1 MARYRRINIDGVHQS
16 ETKIASVELL
26 PGTIA
31 VITDKKFEVSADGKG
46 QLYAVAAGYNQG
58 LGVDEKI
65 PAGETAHGEYVSPNR
80 ELAVRASAGTYK
92 KDDALIVSS
101 GTVTAGDTDVVAY
114 SQEDVTLEA
123 GELLRIRIK

>member
-16 ETKIASVELL
+16 ETKIASVALL
-26 PGTIA
+26 PGTIVNIA
-31 VITDKKFEVSADGKG
+31 DGKFAVSADGTG

-58 LGVDEKI
+58 LGVDDNI
-65 PAGETAHGEYVSPNR
+65 PSGETAHAEYVSPNR

-92 KDDALIVSS
+92 KDDGLVVVGGNIEVGSE
-101 GTVTAGDTDVVAY
+101 GVVAY